1 MSLFFLLFEQSRD
14 TAMVVFDLVKSPAI
28 ILTANEQFCRLFG
41 YKMED
46 VVGMPWKQLI
56 HPDYLERTT
65 GTSSTLILSFP
76 SFILVFVLFFS
87 LPLFIYRLL

>member
-1 MSLFFLLFEQSRD
+1 MLLIEQSRD

-28 ILTANEQFCRLFG
+28 VLTANEKFCRLFG
-41 YKMED
+41 YKLED

-65 GTSSTLILSFP
+65 GTSSTLSFCH
-76 SFILVFVLFFS
+76 FLFFS
-87 LPLFIYRLL
+87 SSFLFLPLLFSF